1 MWNSPILNISIFPL
15 KNFPLINP
23 GDPLPDIIVRE
34 LRNVD
39 LKNHDIVV
47 IAHTIVSK
55 AENQVYNLDEIKP
68 SPLALHIG
76 TIQGKD
82 PHKIEVILRESKEI
96 VRMNDRVLI
105 TATLHGF
112 VCANS
117 GIDKS
122 NTPGNTVISL
132 PIDPDKSAYEIKE
145 CIKKNLDI
153 DVAVIIT
160 DTFGRP
166 LRVGTVNFAIGVAG
180 IYPLEDIRGS
190 VDLFGYEMTSTII
203 AKADEVAAAAGIVM
217 GQADEGTPVVI
228 VRGVKYSA
236 GEASAKDL
244 IRNPE
249 TDVFR

>member
-1 MWNSPILNISIFPL
+1 M
-15 KNFPLINP
+15 KNFPIINP
-23 GDPLPDIIVRE
+23 GDPLSDIIVRE
-34 LRNVD
+34 LKNLS
-39 LKNHDIVV
+39 LKEKDIVV

-55 AENQVYNLDEIKP
+55 AENQVYNLDEIEP

-82 PHKIEVILRESKEI
+82 PRKIEVILRESKEV

-122 NTPGNTVISL
+122 NTPGDTVISL
-132 PIDPDKSAYEIKE
+132 PIDPDLSARKIKE
-145 CIKKNLDI
+145 AIKENIGI

-180 IYPLEDIRGS
+180 INPLEDIRGKT
-190 VDLFGYEMTSTII
+190 DLFGYEMTSTII
-203 AKADEVAAAAGIVM
+203 ARADEVAAAAGIVM
-217 GQADEGTPVVI
+217 GQADEGTPVIV
-228 VRGVKYSA
+228 VRGVKYSTD
-236 GEASAKDL
+236 EASAKDL
-244 IRNPE
+244 IRNQE
-249 TDVFR
+249 LDVFR

>member
-1 MWNSPILNISIFPL
+1 VNISIFPL
-15 KNFPLINP
+15 KNFPLVNP
-23 GDPLPDIIVRE
+23 GDPLTEIIVRE
-34 LRNVD
+34 LKKIN
-39 LKNHDIVV
+39 LQNNDIVV

-55 AENQVYNLDEIKP
+55 AENQVYNLDEITP
-68 SPLALHIG
+68 SPLAIHIG
-76 TIQGKD
+76 TIQDKD
-82 PHKIEVILRESKEI
+82 PRRIEVILRESKEI

-105 TATLHGF
+105 TASLHGF

-122 NTPGNTVISL
+122 NTAGNTVISL
-132 PIDPDKSAYEIKE
+132 PIDPDLSARKIKKEIKE
-145 CIKKNLDI
+145 ELDF

-180 IYPLEDIRGS
+180 INPLEDIRGS
-190 VDLFGYEMTSTII
+190 IDLFGYELKSTII
-203 AKADEVAAAAGIVM
+203 ARADEVAAAAGIVM
-217 GQADEGTPVVI
+217 GQANEGTPVII
-228 VRGVKYSA
+228 VRGVKYSS

-244 IRNPE
+244 IRNQE

>member
-1 MWNSPILNISIFPL
+1 MNISIFPL

-23 GDPLPDIIVRE
+23 GDPLSEIIVRE
-34 LRNVD
+34 LKNID

-55 AENQVYNLDEIKP
+55 AENQVYNLDEINP

-76 TIQGKD
+76 TIQNKD
-82 PHKIEVILRESKEI
+82 PRKIEVILRESKEI

-105 TATLHGF
+105 TASLHGF

-122 NTPGNTVISL
+122 NTPGNTVVSL
-132 PIDPDKSAYEIKE
+132 PIDPDLSARKIKKAIKE
-145 CIKKNLDI
+145 NLGI

-180 IYPLEDIRGS
+180 INPLDDIRGRH
-190 VDLFGYEMTSTII
+190 DLFGYEMTSTII

-217 GQADEGTPVVI
+217 GQADEGTPVII
-228 VRGVKYSA
+228 VRGVKYSTDE
-236 GEASAKDL
+236 GSAKDL
-244 IRNPE
+244 IRNQE

>member
-1 MWNSPILNISIFPL
+1 MNISIFPL

-23 GDPLPDIIVRE
+23 GDPLSELIVRE
-34 LRNVD
+34 LKNIN
-39 LKNHDIVV
+39 LKNEDIVV

-55 AENQVYNLDEIKP
+55 AENQVYNLDEIDP
-68 SPLALHIG
+68 SPLAIHIG
-76 TIQGKD
+76 AIQAKD
-82 PHKIEVILRESKEI
+82 PRKIEVILRESKEI
-96 VRMNDRVLI
+96 VRMNNRVLI
-105 TATLHGF
+105 TASLHGF

-132 PIDPDKSAYEIKE
+132 PIDPDLSARKIKE
-145 CIKKNLDI
+145 AIKKNLGI

-180 IYPLEDIRGS
+180 INPLEDIRGS
-190 VDLFGYEMTSTII
+190 YDLFGYEMTSTII
-203 AKADEVAAAAGIVM
+203 ARADEVAAAAGIAM
-217 GQADEGTPVVI
+217 GQADEGTPVII
-228 VRGVKYSA
+228 VRGVKYSTDE
-236 GEASAKDL
+236 GSAKDL
-244 IRNPE
+244 IRNQE